1 MRTSRSDVQLELRID
16 GLACR
21 HPAHGRRSAGRSLLA
36 VRCSTNPTAVVPH
49 DVARTSDIDFTRQKG
64 DQSSRL
70 SWPRPRR
77 FTLETELH
85 ERRRCD
91 LARSPNV
98 KADQHTLSV
107 R

>member
-64 DQSSRL
+64 NRVRDCAGHGLGDSHL
-70 SWPRPRR
+70 RPN
-77 FTLETELH
+77 
-85 ERRRCD
+85 CMSD
-91 LARSPNV
+91 GGAI
-98 KADQHTLSV
+98 
-107 R
+107 